1 MPEQVSLVIVSKNLL
16 YGECLDRAL
25 SQETEF
31 TVADV
36 IADADSVIEL
46 VRTARPDI
54 ALIDIDLADSAAFS
68 LTRVISLQIPS
79 VKIILLGLENSE
91 PLILKGIEAGAHGY
105 LLEESSFED
114 LLRVIDGVRRGEA
127 VCSPRVAYSIF
138 TKVSELA
145 HRSSD
150 EQKLDL
156 LNLTPREVEV
166 FYLVADGLGNKQIAQ
181 RINLS
186 IHTVKNHVHNII
198 EKLRVHNRLELMR
211 YALSKGLMDVSR
223 PR

>member
-1 MPEQVSLVIVSKNLL
+1 MHEKIDLVIVAKNLL
-16 YGECLDRAL
+16 YGECLNRAL
-25 SQETEF
+25 SEENEF
-31 TVADV
+31 AVAQV
-36 IADADSVIEL
+36 ITDTNSAIDSVR
-46 VRTARPDI
+46 VAQPDI
-54 ALIDIDLADSAAFS
+54 ALIDIDLADSLAFS
-68 LTRVISLQIPS
+68 LTRMISLQIPS
-79 VKIILLGLENSE
+79 VKLIMLGLENSE
-91 PLILKGIEAGAHGY
+91 ALILKCIEAGAHGY

-114 LLRVIDGVRRGEA
+114 LLMVINGVRRGEA

-145 HRSSD
+145 HRGSD
-150 EQKLDL
+150 EQMLDL

-211 YALSKGLMDVSR
+211 YALSRGLMDVSR